1 MRKELQ
7 SIIIIAIIVTVS
19 TCSAF
24 DISSQNLQPGD
35 KITLT
40 GKAAPGEQVN
50 LRSSFAMDL
59 PVKNGKYEYETNVEI
74 PQKPNNLAVT
84 ARNIK
89 DLNLGVKM
97 VIWVTKSFPASGGV
111 ASISHSDVP
120 PGRYDLKM
128 FGSAVDKAS
137 KVTVEVDAE
146 TAVKADPAGRYSL
159 VIDTSGIPNGDYR
172 ISGAG
177 DSKVVH
183 IGGHAEDS
191 SSGSSSSSGSA
202 GSWTP
207 PAKESSP
214 DSPGIE
220 ITQDVIQWYAG
231 LHGLDPKN
239 SGQYAEAERQLK
251 NMLSGGY
258 WKVIAQGEP
267 LTEKAGNCEDKYCLV
282 RGIGACTTCRDEEML
297 LKPNKKPERT
307 DAGVTPETASAASK
321 NAAESENPSPGQG
334 QPSSSP
340 GEPKGL
346 LDSIIDGFK
355 SVIGG

>member
-7 SIIIIAIIVTVS
+7 AIIIIAITVTVS

-24 DISSQNLQPGD
+24 DISSQNPQPGD

-59 PVKNGKYEYETNVEI
+59 PVTNGKYEYETNVEI

-97 VIWVTKSFPASGGV
+97 VIWITKSFPASGGV

-128 FGSAVDKAS
+128 FGSAVDAAS

-146 TAVKADPAGRYSL
+146 TAVKADSAGRYSL
-159 VIDTSGIPNGDYR
+159 VMDTSGIPNGDYR

-191 SSGSSSSSGSA
+191 SSDSSPGSA
-202 GSWTP
+202 DSPTP

-214 DSPGIE
+214 GSLGRE
-220 ITQDVIQWYAG
+220 ITRDVVQWYAG

-258 WKVIAQGEP
+258 WKVIVRGEP
-267 LTEKAGNCEDKYCLV
+267 LTEKAGNCEDEYCLV
-282 RGIGACTTCRDEEML
+282 RGIGACTACRDEEML
-297 LKPNKKPERT
+297 QKPNKPERT
-307 DAGVTPETASAASK
+307 DVDATKETTAAAST
-321 NAAESENPSPGQG
+321 NAAASENPSQS

-340 GEPKGL
+340 EEKKGL

-355 SVIGG
+355 SIIGG